1 MSKHIFSLVTRA
13 AIAVSKQAGMPAESE
28 AYAQATQDAADIL
41 AHLCAYVEAL
51 EACVNQVHVAT
62 IEAQVSAD
70 YPIKTLDQIL
80 ED

>member
-1 MSKHIFSLVTRA
+1 MNNHIFSLVARA
-13 AIAVSKQAGMPAESE
+13 TVAITKQAGMPAESE
-28 AYAQATQDAADIL
+28 AYAQATQDASDIL

-51 EACVNQVHVAT
+51 EACVPPPKVAE
-62 IEAQVSAD
+62 IEAQVSAN

>member
-1 MSKHIFSLVTRA
+1 MNNHIYSLVTRA
-13 AIAVSKQAGMPAESE
+13 TVAISKQAGIPAGSE
-28 AYAQATQDAADIL
+28 AYAKATQDASDIL

-51 EACVNQVHVAT
+51 GACVNQIHVAT
-62 IEAQVSAD
+62 IEAEVSAN

>member
-1 MSKHIFSLVTRA
+1 MSSHILDLITRA
-13 AIAVSKQAGMPAESE
+13 TFAISKQAEMDVDDAR
-28 AYAQATQDAADIL
+28 YAQATQDAADIL

-51 EACVNQVHVAT
+51 EACVNQVQVAE
-62 IEAQVSAD
+62 IEARVSAN

>member
-1 MSKHIFSLVTRA
+1 MSKHIYSLVTRA
-13 AIAVSKQAGMPAESE
+13 TFAISKQAEMDVDDAR
-28 AYAQATQDAADIL
+28 YAQATQDAADIL
-41 AHLCAYVEAL
+41 AHLVAYVEAL

-62 IEAQVSAD
+62 IEAQVSAN

>member
-1 MSKHIFSLVTRA
+1 MSSYIFSLVTRA
-13 AIAVSKQAGMPAESE
+13 AIAISKQAGMPAESE
-28 AYAQATQDAADIL
+28 AYPQATQDAADIL

-51 EACVNQVHVAT
+51 EACVFPPTVAE
-62 IEAQVSAD
+62 IEAQVSAN

>member
-1 MSKHIFSLVTRA
+1 MSSYIFSLIARA
-13 AIAVSKQAGMPAESE
+13 TIAISKQASVPVESE

-62 IEAQVSAD
+62 IEAQVSASH
-70 YPIKTLDQIL
+70 PIKTLDQIL

>member
-1 MSKHIFSLVTRA
+1 MSSHICSLITRA
-13 AIAVSKQAGMPAESE
+13 TVAISKQARVPARSE
-28 AYAQATQDAADIL
+28 AYPQATQDASDIL

-62 IEAQVSAD
+62 IEAKVSAAH
-70 YPIKTLDQIL
+70 PIKTLDQIL

>member
-1 MSKHIFSLVTRA
+1 MNKHITSLLARA
-13 AIAVSKQAGMPAESE
+13 AFAISKQAGIPAESE
-28 AYAQATQDAADIL
+28 AYAQATQDTADIL

-62 IEAQVSAD
+62 IEAQVSAN
-70 YPIKTLDQIL
+70 YPTKTLDQLL

>member
-1 MSKHIFSLVTRA
+1 MSSHILDLITRA
-13 AIAVSKQAGMPAESE
+13 TFAISKQAEMDVDDAR
-28 AYAQATQDAADIL
+28 YAQATQDAVDIL

-51 EACVNQVHVAT
+51 EACVFPPTVAE
-62 IEAQVSAD
+62 IEAKVSAN

>member
-1 MSKHIFSLVTRA
+1 MSKHIFSLITRA
-13 AIAVSKQAGMPAESE
+13 TVAISKQASVPVGSE

-51 EACVNQVHVAT
+51 EACVFPPTVAA
-62 IEAQVSAD
+62 IEAQVSTSH
-70 YPIKTLDQIL
+70 PIKTLDQLL

>member
-1 MSKHIFSLVTRA
+1 MNNHNTSLVVRA
-13 AIAVSKQAGMPAESE
+13 TVAITKQATMPAESE

-51 EACVNQVHVAT
+51 EACVSPPTVAT
-62 IEAQVSAD
+62 IEAQVSAAH
-70 YPIKTLDQIL
+70 PIKTLDQIL

>member
-1 MSKHIFSLVTRA
+1 MNNHIFSLITRA
-13 AIAVSKQAGMPAESE
+13 TVAISKQAKMDPDDARFD
-28 AYAQATQDAADIL
+28 QATQDAADIL

-51 EACVNQVHVAT
+51 EACVFPPTVAT
-62 IEAQVSAD
+62 IEAQVSAN

>member
-1 MSKHIFSLVTRA
+1 MSKHIYSLVTRA
-13 AIAVSKQAGMPAESE
+13 TFAISKQAEMDVDDAR
-28 AYAQATQDAADIL
+28 YAQATQNASDIL
-41 AHLCAYVEAL
+41 AHLVAYVEAL

-62 IEAQVSAD
+62 IEAQVSAN

>member
-1 MSKHIFSLVTRA
+1 MNKHITSLLTRA
-13 AIAVSKQAGMPAESE
+13 AFAISKQAGIPAESE

-62 IEAQVSAD
+62 IEAQVSAN
-70 YPIKTLDQIL
+70 YPIKTLDQLL

>member
-1 MSKHIFSLVTRA
+1 MSSYIFSLVTRV
-13 AIAVSKQAGMPAESE
+13 AIAISKQAEMPAESE

-51 EACVNQVHVAT
+51 EACVNQGHLAT
-62 IEAQVSAD
+62 IEAQVSAN

>member
-1 MSKHIFSLVTRA
+1 MNNHIYSLVTRA
-13 AIAVSKQAGMPAESE
+13 TVAISKQARVPAESE

-51 EACVNQVHVAT
+51 EACVPPPKVAM
-62 IEAQVSAD
+62 IEAQVSASH
-70 YPIKTLDQIL
+70 PIKTLDQIL

>member
-1 MSKHIFSLVTRA
+1 MSSHIRSLITRA
-13 AIAVSKQAGMPAESE
+13 TFAISKQAKMDPDDAR
-28 AYAQATQDAADIL
+28 YAQATDDAADIL

-51 EACVNQVHVAT
+51 ETCVNQIHVAT
-62 IEAQVSAD
+62 IEAQVSAN

>member
-1 MSKHIFSLVTRA
+1 MNKHITSL
-13 AIAVSKQAGMPAESE
+13 IARVAVATSKQTGLARDDDR
-28 AYAQATQDAADIL
+28 YAQATQDAADIL

-62 IEAQVSAD
+62 IEAQVSANF
-70 YPIKTLDQIL
+70 PIKTLDQLL

>member
-1 MSKHIFSLVTRA
+1 MSSHIFSLITRA
-13 AIAVSKQAGMPAESE
+13 TFAISKQAEMDVDDAR
-28 AYAQATQDAADIL
+28 YAQATQDAADIL

-51 EACVNQVHVAT
+51 EACVNQIHVAT
-62 IEAQVSAD
+62 IEAQVSAN